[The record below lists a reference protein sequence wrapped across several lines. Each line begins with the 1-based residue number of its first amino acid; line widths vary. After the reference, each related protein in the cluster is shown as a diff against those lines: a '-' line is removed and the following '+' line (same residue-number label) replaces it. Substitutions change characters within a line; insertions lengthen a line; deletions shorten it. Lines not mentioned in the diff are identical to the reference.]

1 MSFSRIS
8 DNSELSSLHVL
19 LLKVALFKFQI
30 FIALTLL
37 SFLGPFQ
44 HVVLSQPAVCFTQ
57 GSIQSDSGPFEPA
70 VYVQSTCLKNW
81 SPMASTLKLLGH
93 FTHKKCSISSLDPAE
108 FRIFE
113 YNPRAVILP
122 PSTTRCTIASTWNV
136 AGGVFTLQGQHFL
149 EDLEFGWAWVET
161 PAQPI
166 SDKTHSN

>member
-1 MSFSRIS
+1 
-8 DNSELSSLHVL
+8 
-19 LLKVALFKFQI
+19 
-30 FIALTLL
+30 
-37 SFLGPFQ
+37 
-44 HVVLSQPAVCFTQ
+44 
-57 GSIQSDSGPFEPA
+57 
-70 VYVQSTCLKNW
+70 
-81 SPMASTLKLLGH
+81 MASTLKLLGH

-166 SDKTHSN
+166 SDKRTVIEFNCFCRWQRDAESPKTHLASDQVIGTLFSTNQCEKLLGLSELQG